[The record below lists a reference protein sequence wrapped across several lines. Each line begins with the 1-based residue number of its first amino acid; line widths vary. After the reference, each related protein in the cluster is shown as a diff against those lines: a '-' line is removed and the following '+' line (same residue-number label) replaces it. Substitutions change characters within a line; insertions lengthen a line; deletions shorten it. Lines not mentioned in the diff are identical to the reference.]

1 MNIFGKIDKKN
12 HMLKKQISF
21 WVTLWLLLGIGPAIA
36 ENSPVF
42 VAGQDDYAIRGY
54 DPVAYHLERKPIK
67 GNDHYTVKWNGAT
80 WRFASRDN
88 RDKFSKE
95 PERWAP
101 QYGGYCAWAVSNN
114 YTAST
119 DPQAWSI
126 VDDRLYLN
134 YSKSVRSSWSRDI
147 PGNIRRG
154 DANWPSV
161 LSK

>member
-1 MNIFGKIDKKN
+1 MP
-12 HMLKKQISF
+12 KKQISI
-21 WVTLWLLLGIGPAIA
+21 WIA
-36 ENSPVF
+36 LCILVVATPVIADKPP
-42 VAGQDDYAIRGY
+42 VYVSDGYAIRGY
-54 DPVAYHLERKPIK
+54 DPVAYHLDRKPIRGK
-67 GNDHYTVKWNGAT
+67 EDYTAEWNGVA
-80 WRFASRDN
+80 WRFSSEDN
-88 RDKFSKE
+88 RDKFTRN

-119 DPQAWSI
+119 DPDAWSI

-134 YSKSVRSSWSRDI
+134 YSKSVRTSWSRDI
-147 PGNIRRG
+147 PGNIRNG